1 MCILR
6 QQTERVKRPIIRI
19 RVGENFYLS
28 VTILSNF
35 NLGNKIIFFYR
46 ADLFLTLGTCRSVI
60 ATPSDWPADR
70 RDFCERPEKTGKDT
84 DP

>member
-46 ADLFLTLGTCRSVI
+46 RSVI